1 MRRQRKGFS
10 RRQFLAAGAGA
21 AVFTI
26 VPRHVLGGAGH
37 VAPSDTITYAVI
49 GTGGMGRGHVGAVL
63 GDKAARLVA
72 VCDVDGRHLDMAL
85 GQARKGGRKDCK
97 GYRDFREVL
106 ARVDVDVVR
115 IPTPPHWHGL
125 ISVAAM
131 EAGCDVWSEKPMTRT
146 IAESQRVVQAIKD
159 NGRMFRINTWFRL
172 QSRLYGSGWTTRPI
186 KKLVSAGLLGWPLTV
201 RVSPDTGF
209 NWKMRGNC
217 GKTSLNPEPVP
228 SYFDYDMWLGHA
240 PFKPYSRVRTHGRF
254 RGYWDYEGGGLG
266 DMGQHYLD
274 PVQYIL
280 DKDHTS
286 PVTIEAYAP
295 WPPHPDAVGPWGRVE
310 MTYADGCRIIIESG
324 EWGERITRGKP
335 YFEGPKGKIL
345 KGGKSEPAGL
355 LDALP
360 TLPDPAPMIRDF
372 HVSVKTRQKFGLNE
386 DTSHRSNMLLHLA
399 NIAIRTG
406 RKLRFDPVAERFVG
420 DEQANR
426 LIDQPMRAPWHL

>member
-1 MRRQRKGFS
+1 MAKRDRRS
-10 RRQFLAAGAGA
+10 
-21 AVFTI
+21 
-26 VPRHVLGGAGH
+26 
-37 VAPSDTITYAVI
+37 
-49 GTGGMGRGHVGAVL
+49 
-63 GDKAARLVA
+63 RLVA
-72 VCDVDGRHLDMAL
+72 VCDVDGRRLDAAL
-85 GQARKGGRKDCK
+85 AKAGEGCK
-97 GYRDFREVL
+97 GYRDFRAL
-106 ARVDVDVVR
+106 LDRGDIDVVR
-115 IPTPPHWHGL
+115 IPTPPHWHAL
-125 ISVAAM
+125 ITIAAA

-159 NGRMFRINTWFRL
+159 NGRMFRIDTWFRL

-209 NWKMRGNC
+209 TWKMRGNC
-217 GKTSLNPEPVP
+217 GKTNLSPEPVP
-228 SYFDYDMWLGHA
+228 SYFDYDMWLGPA
-240 PFKPYSRVRTHGRF
+240 PFKPYNRVRTHGRF

-310 MTYADGCRIIIESG
+310 MAYADGCRIIIESG
-324 EWGERITRGKP
+324 EWGERITQGKP

-345 KGGKSEPAGL
+345 KGGKTDPAGL

-386 DTSHRSNMLLHLA
+386 DTSHRSNMLVHLA
-399 NIAIRTG
+399 NIAIRVG